1 MSDFP
6 TLTNVSSIGTM
17 LMVVGY
23 MIWKFVKHSKCRSVC
38 CGNKTEV
45 QIDLEPDTKK
55 EPLTPTPETPVSQR
69 PSIAF

>member
-6 TLTNVSSIGTM
+6 TISNVSSVGTM
-17 LMVVGY
+17 VMLIGY
-23 MIWKFVKHSKCRSVC
+23 MVYKFIKHSKCRSVC

-55 EPLTPTPETPVSQR
+55 ESLNK
-69 PSIAF
+69 